1 MVSHYIYFMCV
12 LGCVCSNGFPLCLLT
27 YDLVRLL
34 PVCSMLVLFLLLPVI
49 VIKHLDLGLLQ
60 AHLRVLLYPDL
71 RSHKTCCLHT
81 FCNVFLTY
89 ISNSVE
95 IPVFYFECENLWQFC
110 LYLVKFSI
118 IYSMAEISFAL

>member
-1 MVSHYIYFMCV
+1 M
-12 LGCVCSNGFPLCLLT
+12 
-27 YDLVRLL
+27 
-34 PVCSMLVLFLLLPVI
+34 
-49 VIKHLDLGLLQ
+49 
-60 AHLRVLLYPDL
+60 LLYPDF

-118 IYSMAEISFAL
+118 IYSMAEISFALWYRYVLHLEGQYINVHLQSFVPFCLLETKTVTTYGVLVLTNWWNGKWQSVGNVFKVIMLVVIL